1 MTMEINEQRDLAR
14 KLLAGAGFRVGGLFL
29 TRLISVVKI
38 LCFARIFTPAEIGTA
53 TLALSCVLMVGSL
66 ANFGFF
72 ENVIRNRDR
81 SPAFANTAFTL
92 SVLFG
97 GALFV
102 FLLLGAPLVSRLFSA
117 ELDDYIR
124 FLGFLVL
131 LIPLQF
137 PRVFWEKEI
146 RFGHP
151 SIALII
157 PEFASLLVA
166 LIAEITLRLDVWSLV
181 LGHALGYLLSG
192 LYIWILAAKRPRIEI
207 GREHVGPLM
216 RFGAPFMLN
225 GINGQVMARG
235 DNLMVGAFAGTAQLA
250 YYNFAWQLPL
260 MISSM
265 TTLVDTML
273 LPVYARFNDNRDR
286 IIRLF
291 NLTNKMWSI
300 AGSFLGFPILLFAD
314 EIVRILYGP
323 SWDPVVPI
331 LRVMAVSFIIRFCT
345 GYAYD
350 NLVLVRG
357 RTAYLMKWGF
367 VNTVLVF
374 TLGLYMIKTMGPIGG
389 AWYWVVQAILL
400 VPLIRIP
407 LIRQE
412 LQTLEFLRHIWQPV
426 ICGLASGAVAYLLMR
441 VLPWANVMN
450 SIVAL
455 MSFMILYLG
464 MLFVIDRR
472 FIADIRKFIGLAL
485 EKS

>member
-1 MTMEINEQRDLAR
+1 MEINEQRDLAR
-14 KLLAGAGFRVGGLFL
+14 KLFAGAGFRVGSLFF
-29 TRLISVVKI
+29 TRLISVAKI
-38 LCFARIFTPAEIGTA
+38 LCFARIFSPNEIGTA
-53 TLALSCVLMVGSL
+53 TLALSCVLIVGSL

-72 ENVIRNRDR
+72 ENVIRNRDHR
-81 SPAFANTAFTL
+81 PGFASTAFTL
-92 SVLFG
+92 ALIFG
-97 GALFV
+97 GSLFV
-102 FLLLGAPLVSRLFSA
+102 LLLLGAPLLSRLFSA
-117 ELDDYIR
+117 ELDNYIR

-137 PRVFWEKEI
+137 PKVFWEKEI

-157 PEFASLLVA
+157 PEFMSLLVA
-166 LIAEITLRLDVWSLV
+166 LIAELTLHLGVWSLV

-192 LYIWILAAKRPRIEI
+192 IYIWILAAKRPRIEV

-216 RFGAPFMLN
+216 RFGTPFMLN

-235 DNLMVGAFAGTAQLA
+235 DNLMVGAYAGVTQLA

-265 TTLVDTML
+265 TSLVDTML
-273 LPVYARFNDNRDR
+273 LPVYARFNDNRER
-286 IIRLF
+286 IIKLF

-374 TLGLYMIKTMGPIGG
+374 TLGLYMIKTLGPIGG
-389 AWYWVVQAILL
+389 AWYWVIQAILL

-412 LQTLEFLRHIWQPV
+412 LQTLEFFHHIWQPV
-426 ICGLASGAVAYLLMR
+426 ICGLAAGSIAYLLMR
-441 VLPWANVMN
+441 GLPWTNTVN
-450 SIVAL
+450 SIVVLA
-455 MSFMILYLG
+455 SFVFVYLG
-464 MLFVIDRR
+464 MLFIIDRQ
-472 FIADIRKFIGLAL
+472 FISDMKKFVALAL

>member
-1 MTMEINEQRDLAR
+1 MEINEQRDLAR
-14 KLLAGAGFRVGGLFL
+14 RLFAGAGFRVGGLFL
-29 TRLISVVKI
+29 SRAISVVKI
-38 LCFARIFTPAEIGTA
+38 LCFARIFTPSEIGTA

-72 ENVIRNRDR
+72 ENVIRNRER
-81 SPAFANTAFTL
+81 SPGFANTAFTL
-92 SVLFG
+92 SLFF
-97 GALFV
+97 GACLFV
-102 FLLLGAPLVSRLFSA
+102 FLLLGAPLLSRLFSA

-137 PRVFWEKEI
+137 PRVFWEREI

-157 PEFASLLVA
+157 PEAVSLLVA
-166 LIAEITLRLDVWSLV
+166 LVAQLTLHLGVWSLV

-192 LYIWILAAKRPRIEI
+192 LYIWALAAKRPRIEI
-207 GREHVGPLM
+207 ERRHVGPQM
-216 RFGAPFMLN
+216 RFGTPFMMN

-235 DNLMVGAFAGTAQLA
+235 DNLMVGAFAGATQLA

-265 TTLVDTML
+265 TSLVDTML
-273 LPVYARFNDNRDR
+273 LPVYARFNDNRER
-286 IIRLF
+286 IIKLF

-300 AGSFLGFPILLFAD
+300 AGSFFGFPILLFAD

-323 SWDPVVPI
+323 TWDPVVPI
-331 LRVMAVSFIIRFCT
+331 LRVMAISFMIRFCT

-374 TLGLYMIKTMGPIGG
+374 TLGMYMIKTMGPMGG
-389 AWYWVVQAILL
+389 AWYWVVQAVLL

-426 ICGLASGAVAYLLMR
+426 ICGLAAGAVAYLLMR
-441 VLPWANVMN
+441 ILPGMSVLN
-450 SIVAL
+450 SIAVLA
-455 MSFMILYLG
+455 SFIIVYLG

-472 FIADIRKFIGLAL
+472 FIADIRKLIRLAL
-485 EKS
+485 EKT

>member
-1 MTMEINEQRDLAR
+1 MEINEQRDLAR
-14 KLLAGAGFRVGGLFL
+14 RLFTGAGFRVGGLFV
-29 TRLISVVKI
+29 TRSISVAKI
-38 LCFARIFTPAEIGTA
+38 IIFARIFTPNEIGTA
-53 TLALSCVLMVGSL
+53 TLALSCVLMVAGF

-72 ENVIRNRDR
+72 ENVIRNRER
-81 SPAFANTAFTL
+81 SQGFADTAFTL
-92 SVLFG
+92 SLIFGTVLF
-97 GALFV
+97 V
-102 FLLLGAPLVSRLFSA
+102 LLLVGAPLLSRLFSA
-117 ELDDYIR
+117 ELDAYIR

-137 PRVFWEKEI
+137 PKVFWEKEI

-151 SIALII
+151 SVALII
-157 PEFASLLVA
+157 PEAVSLLVA
-166 LIAEITLRLDVWSLV
+166 LVVQLTLHLGVWSLV

-192 LYIWILAAKRPRIEI
+192 LYIWALAAKRPHIGIE
-207 GREHVGPLM
+207 GRHVGPQM

-235 DNLMVGAFAGTAQLA
+235 DNLMVGAFAGTTQLA

-265 TTLVDTML
+265 TSLIDTML
-273 LPVYARFNDNRDR
+273 LPVYARFNTDRDR

-291 NLTNKMWSI
+291 NLTNKMWSV
-300 AGSFLGFPILLFAD
+300 AGSFLGFPILLFAG

-323 SWDPVVPI
+323 TWDPVVPI
-331 LRVMAVSFIIRFCT
+331 LRVMALSFMIRFCT

-374 TLGLYMIKTMGPIGG
+374 TLGLFMIRTLGPIGG
-389 AWYWVVQAILL
+389 AWYWVVQAVLL

-412 LQTLEFLRHIWQPV
+412 LQTLAFLRHIWQPV
-426 ICGLASGAVAYLLMR
+426 LCGITAASIAYLLMQ
-441 VLPWANVMN
+441 VLPGANRAVAAAALACYI
-450 SIVAL
+450 IV
-455 MSFMILYLG
+455 YLA
-464 MLFVIDRR
+464 MLFIIDRSL
-472 FIADIRKFIGLAL
+472 FADIKKFVGLAL